1 MVELLEQQRQAI
13 ITEAV
18 TKGLNP
24 NVKMKDSGVE
34 WIGEIPEHWVVKP
47 LYSLYKENKLKNKG
61 NEIQNVLSLSYGK
74 IKRRDVESNYGLL
87 PDSFETYQI
96 LRKGDIVLRLTDLQN
111 DKKSLRVGLVNEEG
125 IITSAYLGLK
135 QSEKL
140 VSEYTYYLLH
150 SYDLMKVFYG
160 LGSGVRQSM
169 SYTEMKKLPILL
181 PPLEEQQEIV
191 EFLRVKVHENETLV
205 EMLKKV
211 IEKLKEYRQSLIYE
225 AVTGKI
231 DVRDMEVD

>member
-1 MVELLEQQRQAI
+1 
-13 ITEAV
+13 
-18 TKGLNP
+18 
-24 NVKMKDSGVE
+24 
-34 WIGEIPEHWVVKP
+34 
-47 LYSLYKENKLKNKG
+47 
-61 NEIQNVLSLSYGK
+61 
-74 IKRRDVESNYGLL
+74 
-87 PDSFETYQI
+87 
-96 LRKGDIVLRLTDLQN
+96 LRKL
-111 DKKSLRVGLVNEEG
+111 S
-125 IITSAYLGLK
+125 
-135 QSEKL
+135 
-140 VSEYTYYLLH
+140 YYLLH